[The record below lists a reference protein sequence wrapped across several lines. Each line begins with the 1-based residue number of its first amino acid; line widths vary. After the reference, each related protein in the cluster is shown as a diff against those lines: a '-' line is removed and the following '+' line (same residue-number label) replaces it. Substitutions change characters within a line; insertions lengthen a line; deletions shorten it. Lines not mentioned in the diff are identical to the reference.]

1 MASET
6 IYTDALTN
14 ATYVGASGTIT
25 GTIQP
30 VLGVSNVQTFIS
42 AGPATWIK
50 PSSGTWVR
58 VECIGGG
65 AGGGSVATRLIPVS

>member
-50 PSSGTWVR
+50 PSSGTWVKEFIATPELAEAR
-58 VECIGGG
+58 SPP
-65 AGGGSVATRLIPVS
+65 GSFL